1 MKILG
6 LLILVVFLVSCGT
19 NTDIKSTD
27 NYSQTGTQD
36 TNSGANLSN
45 NNDTQM
51 ASKQTQGL
59 ENGDIVAVMKTTNGT
74 IKIKLF
80 TDLVPV
86 TTTNFI
92 GLAKQ
97 GYYNDVTFHRVIKDF
112 MIQGG
117 DPDGTGMGGKS
128 IYGEKFDDEFS
139 AELSNI
145 PYSISMANAGANTN
159 GSQFFINQGNN
170 TFLDFDKEPLTSKHS
185 VFGQVVEGTGT
196 VDAISKVKT
205 DSVNNKPEKDVKIIS
220 VDIKQYE
227 NGQLKDYNFDLDAKI
242 KEIEADKKAKAE
254 AKKTKAV
261 ESGDT
266 VGVHY
271 TGTFENGEKFDSSLD
286 RGEPISFQVGAGQMI
301 KGFDNAVVG
310 MKIGD
315 KKSLKL
321 APSEAYGEYD
331 KNNKQIIEKAQLQ
344 SFVDAGIKLEVGAVL
359 PTQVGNLSI
368 IAVDDKTVTVD
379 GNHPMAGKTL
389 NFDIELVDIK

>member
-1 MKILG
+1 MKILS

-19 NTDIKSTD
+19 NTDLKSTD

-51 ASKQTQGL
+51 ASKQTQWL

-97 GYYNDVTFHRVIKDF
+97 WYYNDITFHRVIKDF
-112 MIQGG
+112 MIQWG
-117 DPDGTGMGGKS
+117 DPDGTGMWGKS
-128 IYGEKFDDEFS
+128 IYWEKFDDEFS

-145 PYSISMANAGANTN
+145 PYSISMANAWPNTN
-159 GSQFFINQGNN
+159 GSQFFINQWNN

-185 VFGQVVEGTGT
+185 VFWQVVEWTGT

-205 DSVNNKPEKDVKIIS
+205 DSVNNKPEKDIKIIS

-227 NGQLKDYNFDLDAKI
+227 NGQLKDYSFDVDAKI
-242 KEIEADKKAKAE
+242 KDIEEDKKAKAE
-254 AKKTKAV
+254 AKKTKAA

-266 VGVHY
+266 VWVHY

-286 RGEPISFQVGAGQMI
+286 RWEPISFQVWAGQMI
-301 KGFDNAVVG
+301 KWFDNAVVW

-331 KNNKQIIEKAQLQ
+331 KNNKQVIEKTQLQ
-344 SFVDAGIKLEVGAVL
+344 SFVDAGIKLEVWAVL
-359 PTQVGNLSI
+359 PTQVWNLSI

-389 NFDIELVDIK
+389 NFDIELMEIK

>member
-1 MKILG
+1 MKILS
-6 LLILVVFLVSCGT
+6 LLILVFFFASCGV
-19 NTDIKSTD
+19 NNDAKSTD

-36 TNSGANLSN
+36 TNSGANLSD

-51 ASKQTQGL
+51 SKKQTEWLQ
-59 ENGDIVAVMKTTNGT
+59 NGDIVAVMKTTNGT

-80 TDLVPV
+80 TELVPV

-92 GLAKQ
+92 WLAKEW
-97 GYYNDVTFHRVIKDF
+97 YYNDVTFHRVIKDF
-112 MIQGG
+112 MIQWG

-128 IYGEKFDDEFS
+128 IYGDKFDDEFTK
-139 AELSNI
+139 ELSNI
-145 PYSISMANAGANTN
+145 PYSIAMANAWPNTN
-159 GSQFFINQGNN
+159 GSQFFINKWNN
-170 TFLDFDKEPLTSKHS
+170 TFLDFDKEPLTSKHA
-185 VFGQVVEGTGT
+185 VFWQVVEGTGT
-196 VDAISKVKT
+196 VDTISKVKT

-220 VDIKQYE
+220 IDIMEYNNGSLKPYE
-227 NGQLKDYNFDLDAKI
+227 IDVDAKV
-242 KEIEADKKAKAE
+242 KEIEASKKAKAE

-261 ESGDT
+261 EVWDT
-266 VGVHY
+266 VSVHY

-286 RGEPISFQVGAGQMI
+286 RWEPISFEVGAGQMI
-301 KGFDNAVVG
+301 KWFDNGVLW

-331 KNNKQIIEKAQLQ
+331 EKNKQVIEKAQLK
-344 SFVDAGIKLEVGAVL
+344 SFTDAWIKLEVWSVL
-359 PTQVGNLSI
+359 PTQIWNITI
-368 IAVDDKTVTVD
+368 IWADDKTVTVD